1 MMQWTQSP
9 VLIKI
14 RLAASLVLMFFAL
27 THFINH
33 ALGLISL
40 EAMEAGRKIFLAF
53 WRNTVI
59 QFLFPVA
66 LFLHAQ
72 SAIWRL
78 MFRQSWRFS
87 RREKIK
93 ILTGLAIPLFLL
105 LHISGTRMQWWVYGY
120 NDTYAYYLYHSFRGG
135 AMWFLISMSL
145 LIWIHAYY
153 GVTDLLNLK
162 SWFEKYRVRFA
173 VFYTM
178 IPVVGIAGL
187 IAAANHVSRLAENPE
202 WLRKVIVEHGGW
214 PQRVELTQGIFYLIG
229 LAAVFL
235 LVGSLFLL
243 RFILLKKAART
254 ATIRVSY
261 ADGPEIRVTNG
272 ITLLEASLAN
282 RIEHAHVCGG
292 NGRCSTCRVRVLS
305 GAVNLSAATSA
316 ENSVLRKI
324 AAESDV
330 RLACQA
336 RVTGEVRVA
345 PLVGAAQANYPGA
358 AQLLTRRPEAN
369 GVEREVVIF
378 FSDLRGF
385 TSFSEN
391 KLPYDVVFVLN
402 QYFRSMGKII
412 EQHNGFIDKFI
423 GDGIMAIFGLKEDI
437 GAAAKN
443 AVRAS
448 LKMNEQLALINE
460 FLAEEISSPLEIR
473 VGLHSGHAIVGEL
486 GYGKAAH
493 VTAIGDVVN
502 TASRLEH
509 ANKKMGTWLLF
520 SETVAA
526 HAGVNQTAVEF
537 RARIQLRGKAD
548 ILGVYGVPKDKTL
561 IPEDLWTQSN

>member
-1 MMQWTQSP
+1 MQWTQSP
-9 VLIKI
+9 VLIRI

-27 THFINH
+27 THFLNH
-33 ALGLISL
+33 ALGLFSL

-135 AMWFLISMSL
+135 PMYFLLFMSI
-145 LIWIHAYY
+145 LIWAHAYY
-153 GVTDLLNLK
+153 GVTDILNLK
-162 SWFEKYRVRFA
+162 SWFEKYRARFA
-173 VFYTM
+173 VLYTS
-178 IPVVGIAGL
+178 IPVIGIAGL
-187 IAAANHVSRLAENPE
+187 IAAANQVARLAENPE
-202 WLRKVIVEHGGW
+202 WLRKVILEHGGW
-214 PQRVELTQGIFYLIG
+214 PQHVQLTQGIFYLVGVG
-229 LAAVFL
+229 LVGL
-235 LVGSLFLL
+235 LVASLFITRL
-243 RFILLKKAART
+243 IVLKRASRR

-261 ADGPEIRVTNG
+261 ADGPEIRVTSG

-305 GAVNLSAATSA
+305 GGVNLSAATNA

-324 AAESDV
+324 GAESGV

-358 AQLLTRRPEAN
+358 AQLLARRPEAN
-369 GVEREVVIF
+369 GVEREVVVF
-378 FSDLRGF
+378 FSDLKGF

-437 GAAAKN
+437 STAAKN
-443 AVRAS
+443 AIRAS

-460 FLAEEISSPLEIR
+460 VLAEEISAPLEIR
-473 VGLHSGHAIVGEL
+473 IGLHSGHAIVGEL

-509 ANKKMGTWLLF
+509 ANKKIGTWLLF

-526 HAGVNQTAVEF
+526 HAELNHAAMEF
-537 RARIQLRGKAD
+537 RARVGLRGKAEP
-548 ILGVYGVPKDKTL
+548 LGVYGVRQDKTL
-561 IPEDLWTQSN
+561 SLEDLWKQSN